1 MPTIVDMAKALL
13 RTEVDQTRDKIIE
26 AAGQVFADRGF
37 HAATVRDVCKLAGA
51 NVAAVNYHF
60 RDKLGLYKEV
70 LQHSARAA
78 KQGMA
83 AALDSKARP
92 EEILRAVVRARIR
105 SLFGDSRSDWQ
116 FRIMLHEVTQPTPVI
131 AHVIEEIMR
140 PIYARMLALIGEIL
154 GLPPDHERTRLC
166 QNSIM
171 GQILLYP
178 LAWPLLIH
186 FWPQLKKTPAQL
198 DRVAEHIADFSL
210 AYLKQEGSRN
220 RRRSPMPNG
229 PRPKG
234 RRS

>member
-1 MPTIVDMAKALL
+1 MAKALA

-26 AAGQVFADRGF
+26 SAGKVFADRGY
-37 HAATVRDVCKLAGA
+37 HATTVRDVCKLAGA

-60 RDKLGLYKEV
+60 GDKLGLYREV

-78 KQGMA
+78 KEGIA
-83 AALDSKARP
+83 AALESKGPP
-92 EEILRAVVRARIR
+92 EEILKAVVRARIQ
-105 SLFGDSRSDWQ
+105 SLFGDGRRDWQ

-131 AHVIEEIMR
+131 AHVVEEIMR
-140 PIYARMLALIGEIL
+140 PTYTRLLAVIGEIL
-154 GLPPDHERTRLC
+154 GLPAEHETTRLC

-178 LAWPLLIH
+178 LAWPLLAH

-198 DRVAEHIADFSL
+198 DRVAEHIAEFSL
-210 AYLKQEGSRN
+210 AYLVQQGSKN
-220 RRRSPMPNG
+220 RRLVSRS
-229 PRPKG
+229 RG